1 MKLALSICGLL
12 IFAGLGLSG
21 CADAPGKAVP
31 DDPPTIPSAI
41 SDFNELYGQ
50 NCSGCHGVD
59 GKGGAAIALAN
70 PVYLAVVDD
79 ATLRRVASDGIP
91 GTSMPAF
98 AQSAGGLLTEKQIDV
113 IVRGIRERWSK
124 ADALH
129 GSVPPPYAS
138 TESGD
143 AARGSKV
150 YATYCQSCHGIGG
163 HGGQKASSIVD
174 GTFLALLNDQ
184 ELRTIVIVGRPEL
197 GAPDWRN
204 DLPGKPM
211 SAGEVS
217 DVVAW
222 LAAQKP
228 QFAGQPYPT
237 NAKSTGEIP

>member
-1 MKLALSICGLL
+1 MKLTLFICGLL
-12 IFAGLGLSG
+12 IFASLSLSG
-21 CADAPGKAVP
+21 CTDAPGKPVP
-31 DDPPTIPSAI
+31 GDPPIIPSAI
-41 SDFNELYGQ
+41 SDFNGLYGQ
-50 NCSGCHGVD
+50 NCSGCHGLD

-91 GTSMPAF
+91 STSMPAF

-124 ADALH
+124 ADALD

-143 AARGSKV
+143 SSRGSKV
-150 YATYCQSCHGIGG
+150 YATYCQYCHGL
-163 HGGQKASSIVD
+163 GGQGGQQASSIVD
-174 GTFLALLNDQ
+174 GAFLALLNDQ

-204 DLPGKPM
+204 DVPGKPI
-211 SAGEVS
+211 SARELS

-237 NAKSTGEIP
+237 NTKSTGEIP